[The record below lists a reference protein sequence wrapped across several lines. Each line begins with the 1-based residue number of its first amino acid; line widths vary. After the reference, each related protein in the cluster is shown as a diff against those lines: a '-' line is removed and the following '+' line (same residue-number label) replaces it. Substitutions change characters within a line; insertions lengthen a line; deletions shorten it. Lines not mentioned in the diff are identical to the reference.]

1 VELRTYYKDY
11 CVVHLSCDCPARKSL
26 LALNS
31 EIGKARSI
39 FTTTNQVAEL
49 SPRKTA
55 RMAGLFYLIF
65 ILTTVLA
72 SYIRGN
78 IIVPGDAV
86 ATANNI
92 VASQGLF
99 RVGFITELV
108 SAVFFVLAAWALYV
122 LLKPVN
128 KNLALLFLLLNLGG
142 VAVECLNALNLF
154 AALQVLSGANY
165 LSVFQ
170 TGQLQAMAMSFLDL
184 YTSGF
189 AMTQIFFSAWL
200 IPLGYLIYKSRFLP
214 KWLGLLIIL
223 DFFGNMSWF
232 LQVFL
237 LPDYRILSYP
247 GNAISFIAEIALTAW
262 LLIMA
267 VKEQK

>member
-1 VELRTYYKDY
+1 MPIETE
-11 CVVHLSCDCPARKSL
+11 
-26 LALNS
+26 NS
-31 EIGKARSI
+31 ISQKIADFS
-39 FTTTNQVAEL
+39 
-49 SPRKTA
+49 SRKTA

-78 IIVPGDAV
+78 IIVSGDAV

-92 VASQGLF
+92 MGSELF
-99 RVGFITELV
+99 FRFGFVTELV
-108 SAVFFVLAAWALYV
+108 SAVFFVLAAWALYA

-128 KNLALLFLLLNLGG
+128 KNLALLLLVLNLGG

-154 AALQVLSGANY
+154 AALQFLSGANY

-170 TGQLQAMAMSFLDL
+170 TGQLQAMAMSSLNL

-189 AMTQIFFSAWL
+189 AIAQIFFSAWL
-200 IPLGYLIYKSRFLP
+200 LPLGYLVYKSRFLP
-214 KWLGLLIIL
+214 KWLGLLLIL

-237 LPDYRILSYP
+237 LPDYKILAYP

>member
-1 VELRTYYKDY
+1 
-11 CVVHLSCDCPARKSL
+11 
-26 LALNS
+26 
-31 EIGKARSI
+31 
-39 FTTTNQVAEL
+39 
-49 SPRKTA
+49 
-55 RMAGLFYLIF
+55 MAGLFYLIF

-72 SYIRGN
+72 SNFRGN
-78 IIVPGDAV
+78 IIIPGDAV

-99 RVGFITELV
+99 RVAFVTELV

-142 VAVECLNALNLF
+142 VAFECLNTLNLY
-154 AALQVLSGANY
+154 AALQFLSGTNY

-170 TGQLQAMAMSFLDL
+170 TGQLQAMAMSSLDL
-184 YTSGF
+184 YTNGF
-189 AMTQIFFSAWL
+189 LIVQIFFSAWL
-200 IPLGYLIYKSRFLP
+200 IPLGYLVYKSGFLP
-214 KWLGLLIIL
+214 KWLGLLLIL

-232 LQVFL
+232 LQGIFL
-237 LPDYRILSYP
+237 PENKILAYP
-247 GNAISFIAEIALTAW
+247 GNAIGFIAEISLTAW

-267 VKEQK
+267 VKDHK

>member
-1 VELRTYYKDY
+1 MTKQIAD
-11 CVVHLSCDCPARKSL
+11 
-26 LALNS
+26 
-31 EIGKARSI
+31 
-39 FTTTNQVAEL
+39 Q

-72 SYIRGN
+72 TYIRST
-78 IIVPGDAV
+78 IIVSGDAA

-92 VASQGLF
+92 IGSELF
-99 RVGFITELV
+99 FRIGFVTELV

-142 VAVECLNALNLF
+142 VAVECINALNLF
-154 AALQVLSGANY
+154 AAIQLLSGANY
-165 LSVFQ
+165 LNVFQ
-170 TGQLQAMAMSFLDL
+170 TGQLQAMAMSSLNL
-184 YTSGF
+184 YTNGF
-189 AMTQIFFSAWL
+189 LIAQIFFSAWL
-200 IPLGYLIYKSRFLP
+200 LPLGYLVYKSRFLP
-214 KWLGLLIIL
+214 KFLGLLLIL

-232 LQVFL
+232 LQGFL
-237 LPDYRILSYP
+237 LPNYGILAYP
-247 GNAISFIAEIALTAW
+247 GNAISFIAEISLTAW

-267 VKEQK
+267 VKDTEIEKQL

>member
-1 VELRTYYKDY
+1 MPIEEE
-11 CVVHLSCDCPARKSL
+11 
-26 LALNS
+26 NS
-31 EIGKARSI
+31 IRQKIAD
-39 FTTTNQVAEL
+39 L

-72 SYIRGN
+72 TSIRDRF
-78 IIVPGDAV
+78 IVSGDAA

-92 VASQGLF
+92 ISSQGLF
-99 RVGFITELV
+99 RVGFVTELV
-108 SAVFFVLAAWALYV
+108 SATFFVLAAWALYV

-128 KNLALLFLLLNLGG
+128 KNLALLLLLLNLGG

-170 TGQLQAMAMSFLDL
+170 TGQLQALAMSSLDL
-184 YTSGF
+184 YTNGF

-247 GNAISFIAEIALTAW
+247 GNAIGFVAEVALTVW

>member
-1 VELRTYYKDY
+1 MNY
-11 CVVHLSCDCPARKSL
+11 
-26 LALNS
+26 
-31 EIGKARSI
+31 ARST
-39 FTTTNQVAEL
+39 FTTTNSISDL

-72 SYIRGN
+72 TSIRDN
-78 IIVPGDAV
+78 IIVSGDAV

-92 VASQGLF
+92 MASQGLF

-108 SAVFFVLAAWALYV
+108 SATFFVLAAWALYV

-128 KNLALLFLLLNLGG
+128 KNLALLLLLLNLGG

-154 AALQVLSGANY
+154 AALQFLSGANY

-170 TGQLQAMAMSFLDL
+170 TGQLQAMAMSSIDL
-184 YTSGF
+184 YTNGF
-189 AMTQIFFSAWL
+189 LLTQIFFSAWL

-214 KWLGLLIIL
+214 KWLGLLLIL

-232 LQVFL
+232 LQGFL
-237 LPDYRILSYP
+237 LPNYEILRYP

>member
-1 VELRTYYKDY
+1 
-11 CVVHLSCDCPARKSL
+11 
-26 LALNS
+26 
-31 EIGKARSI
+31 
-39 FTTTNQVAEL
+39 
-49 SPRKTA
+49 
-55 RMAGLFYLIF
+55 MAGLFYLIF

-72 SYIRGN
+72 AYVRST
-78 IIVPGDAV
+78 IIVSGDAV

-92 VASQGLF
+92 MSSELF
-99 RVGFITELV
+99 FRAGFVTELV

-142 VAVECLNALNLF
+142 VVVECINALNLF
-154 AALQVLSGANY
+154 AALQFLSGANY

-170 TGQLQAMAMSFLDL
+170 TGQLQAMAMSSLNL

-189 AMTQIFFSAWL
+189 LIAQIFFSAWL
-200 IPLGYLIYKSRFLP
+200 LPLGYLVYKSRFLP
-214 KWLGLLIIL
+214 RLLGLLLIL

-232 LQVFL
+232 LQGFL
-237 LPDYRILSYP
+237 LPGYGILAYP
-247 GNAISFIAEIALTAW
+247 GNVISFVAEISITLW

>member
-1 VELRTYYKDY
+1 MNLFKKNAEIETTYQIAD
-11 CVVHLSCDCPARKSL
+11 
-26 LALNS
+26 
-31 EIGKARSI
+31 E
-39 FTTTNQVAEL
+39 

-78 IIVPGDAV
+78 IIVSGDAA

-92 VASQGLF
+92 ISSQGLF
-99 RVGFITELV
+99 RVGFVTELV
-108 SAVFFVLAAWALYV
+108 SATFFVLAAWALYV

-128 KNLALLFLLLNLGG
+128 KNLALLLLVLNLGG

-154 AALQVLSGANY
+154 AALQFLSGANY
-165 LSVFQ
+165 LNVFQ
-170 TGQLQAMAMSFLDL
+170 TGQLQAMAMSSLNL

-189 AMTQIFFSAWL
+189 AIAQIFFSAWL
-200 IPLGYLIYKSRFLP
+200 LPLGYLVYKSRFLP
-214 KWLGLLIIL
+214 KWLGLLLIL

-237 LPDYRILSYP
+237 LPDYGILAYP
-247 GNAISFIAEIALTAW
+247 GNVISFIAEISLMLW

-267 VKEQK
+267 VKEPKID

>member
-1 VELRTYYKDY
+1 VNLD
-11 CVVHLSCDCPARKSL
+11 
-26 LALNS
+26 
-31 EIGKARSI
+31 
-39 FTTTNQVAEL
+39 Q

-55 RMAGLFYLIF
+55 RIAGLFYLIF

-72 SYIRGN
+72 TYVRARF
-78 IIVPGDAV
+78 IVSGDAA

-92 VASQGLF
+92 MGSELF
-99 RVGFITELV
+99 FRIGFVTELV

-154 AALQVLSGANY
+154 AALQFLSGANY
-165 LSVFQ
+165 LNVFQ
-170 TGQLQAMAMSFLDL
+170 TGQLQAMAMSSLNL

-189 AMTQIFFSAWL
+189 LIAQIFFSAWL
-200 IPLGYLIYKSRFLP
+200 LPLGYLVYKSLFLP
-214 KWLGLLIIL
+214 RLLGLLLIL
-223 DFFGNMSWF
+223 DFFGNLSWF
-232 LQVFL
+232 LQFFL
-237 LPDYRILSYP
+237 LPDYGILAYP
-247 GNAISFIAEIALTAW
+247 GNAISFIAEISLTLW
-262 LLIMA
+262 LLIMG

>member
-1 VELRTYYKDY
+1 MPIETE
-11 CVVHLSCDCPARKSL
+11 
-26 LALNS
+26 NS
-31 EIGKARSI
+31 ISSKIAD
-39 FTTTNQVAEL
+39 L

-72 SYIRGN
+72 QVVRSN
-78 IIVPGDAV
+78 IIVSGDAV

-92 VASQGLF
+92 MGSELF
-99 RVGFITELV
+99 FRFGFVTELV

-142 VAVECLNALNLF
+142 VAVECINALNLF
-154 AALQVLSGANY
+154 AAIQFLSGANY
-165 LSVFQ
+165 LNVFQ
-170 TGQLQAMAMSFLDL
+170 TGQLQAMAMSSLDL

-189 AMTQIFFSAWL
+189 LIAQIFFSAWL
-200 IPLGYLIYKSRFLP
+200 LPLGYLVYKSRSLP
-214 KWLGLLIIL
+214 RLLGILLII

-232 LQVFL
+232 LQGFL
-237 LPDYRILSYP
+237 LPDYGILAYP
-247 GNAISFIAEIALTAW
+247 GNVISFIAEISLTLW